1 MSSVR
6 STIAALL
13 VLTALAAVGCGSQGG
28 GDVVGPEPSSVQER
42 GHEREPARSRGR
54 GRQPQRA
61 SRSTNCMPQPSACG
75 FPDVSTTGVKPGAR
89 LTRAAGTVTLST
101 PGEVY
106 QNKSLRG
113 SIVVTADHVTIR
125 NVKLISTAFYAI
137 QSFNVRGLK
146 VQDTEIDMGGHL
158 DARAISDDGFT
169 LTRVFMHNGA
179 DCTTMGDAVTIEDS
193 LCVLGPDAN
202 GDGWPDSTNFCSGA
216 EHFDGFQS
224 DGGHDLVIRHNTI
237 RNPCGQTSAILMSSN
252 SAPISDVTITDNL
265 LAGGGYTL
273 YCNAGPDIPN
283 EKVTD
288 NRVARTYRPLG
299 GHYGPAANCGGA
311 DAFNGNVW
319 DDTGR
324 AIG

>member
-1 MSSVR
+1 
-6 STIAALL
+6 
-13 VLTALAAVGCGSQGG
+13 
-28 GDVVGPEPSSVQER
+28 
-42 GHEREPARSRGR
+42 
-54 GRQPQRA
+54 
-61 SRSTNCMPQPSACG
+61 MPQPSACG

-299 GHYGPAANCGGA
+299 ATTAQPPTAAGPMRSTAMSGMTPGARSGNRARTARWRGG
-311 DAFNGNVW
+311 GRH
-319 DDTGR
+319 TGSSAR
-324 AIG
+324 RTPLPLARIPGARPIG